1 MHSQSFRLPEQV
13 LSLNDALVFLNKNYN
28 LEFSCNSKLSASC
41 TVDNTLNY
49 NSVEEAV
56 DIWVENCEL
65 KYKIIN
71 KVFVF
76 FKPQNGQAQ
85 IATKSPPFLYIING
99 KVFDA
104 LSKEPLPFSSVSIGI
119 SQVLTDEN
127 GFFNYQTK
135 DSIVVF
141 SISHV
146 GYYDYTDSINGND
159 EFKIGLIPSVT
170 KLKTIIVNAG
180 PGINMINLLEKPGVE
195 KLNLQ
200 FSSLI
205 PSNTNN
211 NIFAAL
217 RLRPGVMAAGDQS
230 RDFFIWG
237 SYKGQSH
244 VYFDGITVF
253 SSSSIN
259 ENIGTVNPQMIRD
272 VEIHKGGYQVN
283 LGDRAGAVV
292 NIISKSGNPEK
303 IETDISICNQ
313 SVSGR
318 LNIPINKKSS
328 VQISLRS
335 TFPDVFNPSTY
346 NKDTLMNYYFGDLNL
361 KYDLPM
367 KNGDNLSVS
376 LIANIDDFATKSGE
390 NNGFKEYFNSREQNR
405 YQLGGSV
412 RFSKKWKKAGK
423 TNFFTAFSH
432 LNSDQNNLIAFDDIQ
447 VLSEK
452 FLEIYTTS
460 NAVSEYY
467 FRTEQHLPA
476 SKFQEVSFGLGAVY
490 NQAHYSQDTAG
501 VNYKNTVNSAIRIS
515 SYLMDN
521 FNITKYLSLQPG
533 IQADLFFGETV
544 SPYWQPRINAVFK
557 PQKNIKIKLAWGI
570 YNQYIVEYAFVDNLN
585 NRFFFWDIPDN
596 VEKKPLQSMHYLFSL
611 SYGQKY
617 FNFKLE
623 GFYKTIANLTQFV
636 QVGYLKEVSIQ
647 SGDARGYGLDFYVNS
662 EFKGQKIWL
671 TYSLAKTEDRFDKN
685 SSYRRALHD
694 QRHEFKVAGLFRLKP
709 IFFSLNYVFGSGLP
723 DPQNLFSDNNIRTY
737 NRLDVAFMGRHE
749 TEKLKI
755 EAGFSLVNV
764 LNTQNVRYDNFSNF
778 PDGTTRFA
786 ESYGITPS
794 VFVNISF

>member
-1 MHSQSFRLPEQV
+1 MHSQSFRLPGKV
-13 LSLNDALVFLNKNYN
+13 FSLHDALIFLNKNYK

-49 NSVEEAV
+49 SSIEEALNSWTE
-56 DIWVENCEL
+56 DCEL
-65 KYKIIN
+65 RYKIIN

-76 FKPQNGQAQ
+76 Y
-85 IATKSPPFLYIING
+85 KSKINKESGGLKKTPVIYHVKG
-99 KVFDA
+99 KVIDA
-104 LSKEPLPFSSVSIGI
+104 ISKEPLPFSSVSIGI
-119 SQVLTDEN
+119 SQILTDEN
-127 GFFNYQTK
+127 GFFYYQTK
-135 DSIVVF
+135 DSVVVF
-141 SISHV
+141 SVSHV
-146 GYYDYTDSINGND
+146 GYYDYSDSINGND
-159 EFKIGLIPSVT
+159 EINIGLIPSIT
-170 KLKTIIVNAG
+170 KLKTITVNSG
-180 PGINMINLLEKPGVE
+180 PGINIINLLEKPGVE
-195 KLNLQ
+195 KINLP
-200 FSSLI
+200 FSTLI

-211 NIFAAL
+211 SVFAAL
-217 RLRPGVMAAGDQS
+217 RLRPGVMAAGEQS
-230 RDFFIWG
+230 RDFIVWG

-244 VYFDGITVF
+244 IYFDGITVF

-259 ENIGTVNPQMIRD
+259 ENIGTVNPLMVRD

-292 NIISKSGNPEK
+292 NIVSKSGNPEK
-303 IETDISICNQ
+303 IETDLSICNQ

-318 LNIPINKKSS
+318 LNIPINKKSA
-328 VQISLRS
+328 VQFSLRS

-346 NKDTLMNYYFGDLNL
+346 NKDTLMTHYFGDLNL
-361 KYDLPM
+361 KYELPM

-390 NNGFKEYFNSREQNR
+390 KNGFKEYFSSREQNR

-432 LNSDQNNLIAFDDIQ
+432 LNTDRNNLIAFDDIQ

-452 FLEIYTTS
+452 FLETYTTS

-476 SKFQEVSFGLGAVY
+476 SKFQEVSFGLGTVF
-490 NQAHYSQDTAG
+490 NQAHFSRDTAG
-501 VNYKNTVNSAIRIS
+501 VNYKNTVNSACRITS
-515 SYLMDN
+515 FLMDN

-557 PQKNIKIKLAWGI
+557 PLKNLKIKLAWGI
-570 YNQYIVEYAFVDNLN
+570 YNQYIVEYAFVDDLN

-596 VEKKPLQSMHYLFSL
+596 VEKKPLQSMHYLLSL
-611 SYGQKY
+611 SYGQQY

-636 QVGYLKEVSIQ
+636 QVDQMKEVSIQ
-647 SGDARGYGLDFYVNS
+647 SGEARSYGVDFYLNT

-671 TYSLAKTEDRFDKN
+671 TYSLAKTEERFDKN
-685 SSYRRALHD
+685 SSYHRALHD
-694 QRHEFKVAGLFRLKP
+694 QRHEFKVAGLFRFKP
-709 IFFSLNYVFGSGLP
+709 VFFSVNYVFGSGLP
-723 DPQNLFSDNNIRTY
+723 DPQDLSSDNNIRTY
-737 NRLDVAFMGRHE
+737 NRLDVALMGRHE
-749 TEKLKI
+749 TEKIKI
-755 EAGFSLVNV
+755 DAGFSLVNV